1 MFKKLFSSMD
11 INGCTIPNRLVVTAM
26 VANYCNTDGTATDRY
41 IAYHETKAK
50 GGWGLI
56 ITEDYAISKNAMG
69 YDKIAGLWED
79 SQIPSHKKLTETVHK
94 YNSKIFAQI
103 YHAGRQTCS
112 YVNGGVQPMAPSAI
126 PCPWLRQLP
135 REMTI
140 EDIKQVVSDFGD
152 CALRAKKAGFDGVEI
167 HAGHGYLLAEFL
179 SPYSNKRA
187 DQYGGCLEK
196 RARIVKEVIED
207 IRSKV
212 GKDFPVTIRF
222 SGDETV
228 EGGRDMS
235 ESRILARLFEEWGV
249 DALHVSSGAYGN
261 YNKGIV
267 STMYM
272 PHAWTVDFAKEIKGI
287 VNIPVITVNR
297 INDPRMAEDI
307 LETNK
312 ADFIGMGRGSLADP
326 ELPNKAKN
334 GDLTSIRYCIGCLQG
349 CVGKLLKGEGITCL
363 VNPTLGRDLE
373 IDYSKT
379 SEPKTVCIIGGGP
392 GGLEAARA
400 AAVKGHRV
408 DLYERR
414 DYLGGQFKAAAY
426 PPCKGEL
433 ATYISWVSDELE
445 KLGVNI
451 HLNSEVTEEMIREQN
466 PDYVIVATG
475 GNPIVPRI
483 KGADKKYVVTAEDIL
498 LGKVQPGEKIV
509 VAGGGEVGGETA
521 AHLAMQERAVTI
533 IEMQPDI
540 LNELDAMS
548 TIQLKNILAKYK
560 VNIKTNTKVTEILD
574 DGVVVDTGKEQIT
587 IAADTV
593 VFGLGYKP
601 NNTLGDKLKEIN
613 NNVIVIGGAQKT
625 SNALV
630 AIREGFDAGIS
641 IK

>member
-1 MFKKLFSSMD
+1 MFKKLFSSMN
-11 INGCTIPNRLVVTAM
+11 ISGCTIPNRLVVTAM
-26 VANYCNTDGTATDRY
+26 VANYCNTDGTATDKY
-41 IAYHETKAK
+41 IAYHEAKAK

-69 YDKIAGLWED
+69 YENIASLWDD
-79 SQIPSHKKLTETVHK
+79 SQIPSHKKLTDAVHK
-94 YNSKIFAQI
+94 YDSKIFAQI

-112 YVNGGVQPMAPSAI
+112 HVNGGVQPMAPSAI

-152 CALRAKKAGFDGVEI
+152 TALRVKKAGFDGVEI

-179 SPYSNKRA
+179 SPYSNKRS

-196 RARIVKEVIED
+196 RSRIVKEVIED
-207 IRSKV
+207 IHSKV

-334 GDLTSIRYCIGCLQG
+334 GELTSIRYCIGCLQG
-349 CVGKLLKGEGITCL
+349 CVSKLLVGEGITCL

-373 IDYSKT
+373 IDYSKA
-379 SEPKTVCIIGGGP
+379 SEPKTVCVIGGGP

-400 AAVKGHRV
+400 ATLKGHKV

-414 DYLGGQFKAAAY
+414 DFLGGQFKAAAY
-426 PPCKGEL
+426 PPAKGEL
-433 ATYISWVSDELE
+433 ATYVSWISEELE
-445 KLGVNI
+445 KLGVNV
-451 HLNSEVTEEMIREQN
+451 HLNYEVTEEMIREQN
-466 PDYVIVATG
+466 ADYIIVATG
-475 GNPIVPRI
+475 GNPIIPRI
-483 KGADKKYVVTAEDIL
+483 KGVDKGHVCTAEDML
-498 LGKVQPGEKIV
+498 LGKVQPGENIV

-533 IEMQPDI
+533 VELQPDI
-540 LNELDAMS
+540 LNELDGMS

-560 VNIKTNTKVTEILD
+560 VDIKTSTKVVEILD
-574 DGVVVDTGKEQIT
+574 DGVVVDNGKELVT
-587 IAADTV
+587 IPADTV
-593 VFGLGYKP
+593 VLGFGYKP
-601 NNTLGDKLKEIN
+601 NNTLVDKLKEIS
-613 NNVIVIGGAQKT
+613 NNVIVIGGAKKT
-625 SNALV
+625 GTALV